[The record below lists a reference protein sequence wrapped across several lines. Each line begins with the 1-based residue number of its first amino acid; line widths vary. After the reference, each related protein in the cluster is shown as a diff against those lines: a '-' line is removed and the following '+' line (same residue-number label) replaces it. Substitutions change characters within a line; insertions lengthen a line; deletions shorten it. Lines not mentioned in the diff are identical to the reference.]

1 MQSTRS
7 KASYVVFHFVTCL
20 NTGSGHMYLKTQIWA
35 ICFCVRK
42 TTLIVLFGSPRGW
55 STLLGF
61 ECFLD
66 STSDFFW
73 MLSKMGY
80 CSQNMGL
87 CEEHICVLWP
97 CVTQMSCAGACI
109 SQVSFSCLW
118 FRAYTDM
125 ITLLSTAAIRGSQ
138 VSSLQLIHLMLQ
150 ISIRS
155 HALDLL
161 QNFMS

>member
-1 MQSTRS
+1 MQSTWP
-7 KASYVVFHFVTCL
+7 KASYVVFHLVTCL
-20 NTGSGHMYLKTQIWA
+20 NTGSGLMYLKTQIWA

-42 TTLIVLFGSPRGW
+42 TTLIVLFGSPWGW
-55 STLLGF
+55 SALLGF

-80 CSQNMGL
+80 CSQHMGL

-97 CVTQMSCAGACI
+97 CVTLMSCAGACI
-109 SQVSFSCLW
+109 SQAGFICLW

-125 ITLLSTAAIRGSQ
+125 IALLPIAALRGSQ
-138 VSSLQLIHLMLQ
+138 VSPLQLIHLMLQ
-150 ISIRS
+150 ISTRS
-155 HALDLL
+155 HALELL
-161 QNFMS
+161 QKFMS